1 MPHRS
6 DSVSANPTGLVSA
19 SLVSARPHAAVTPL
33 AADADA
39 ARSFADQA
47 RSENTKRAYRAD
59 WADFTAWC
67 DERAAS
73 ALPATPETVT
83 LYVASRARATPA
95 GPGLR
100 VSTLTRRLAA
110 IGQIHKLAGHP
121 SPASRQDEPL
131 HSVWRGLV
139 REKGLAPEKVAPALT
154 PDIAAMVGAIHAEIQ
169 AAESALPDR
178 ALEPERAREATA
190 LRGKRDRALL
200 LLGFAGALRRSE
212 LAAVRVSD
220 VTVSP
225 DGLRLVIPKSKTDQ
239 ERAGH
244 VIGVAYGAHV
254 ATCPVRAYQSWV
266 RAAGAALGRPLA
278 GPAFRGVGR
287 WGTLGGR
294 GISAKTVARV
304 VKARAAAAGLDP
316 ALYSGHSLRAGFATQ
331 AARSGKADRTIMKQT
346 RHKSTRTLSEYVR
359 DGRLFDDN
367 PSEGIGL

>member
-1 MPHRS
+1 MPDDRLPAAHP
-6 DSVSANPTGLVSA
+6 AE
-19 SLVSARPHAAVTPL
+19 ARLAAAL
-33 AADADA
+33 AADAEEATRFA
-39 ARSFADQA
+39 AQA

-154 PDIAAMVGAIHAEIQ
+154 PDIAAMVGAIHAEVQ
-169 AAESALPDR
+169 EAESAPPD
-178 ALEPERAREATA
+178 RAREATA
-190 LRGKRDRALL
+190 LRGRRDRALL

-212 LAAVRVSD
+212 LAGVRVSD

-287 WGTLGGR
+287 GGTLGGR

-367 PSEGIGL
+367 PSDGLGL